1 MTVVL
6 VGVSAVQV
14 DHTDVLMG
22 VSAPLVG
29 VFPVIVTDRSLVY
42 LDPTVG
48 EVQKSSEGERVTPKA
63 TFGGGGR
70 EIGGNWLICPCLTVE
85 GNRFQ

>member
-1 MTVVL
+1 ML

-48 EVQKSSEGERVTPKA
+48 EVQSHPRENESLRRPLSEEAVGRLEA
-63 TFGGGGR
+63 TG
-70 EIGGNWLICPCLTVE
+70 
-85 GNRFQ
+85 